1 MTTVSPCAPVV
12 GVLSACVDLPFPLAS
27 HQLCGPISV
36 LNCST
41 S

>member
-12 GVLSACVDLPFPLAS
+12 GVLSASVSLPFPLACR
-27 HQLCGPISV
+27 QLSGPISV
-36 LNCST
+36 LSCST